1 MNDVVMP
8 LASGRNGPDARDAT
22 DALVPDGLGSEPPA
36 PTGRDDGSGAA
47 RAARFRAL
55 VDANFDFIWRSLRGL
70 GVPAHS
76 VDDAAQHV
84 FLVASQKL
92 DTITPGSERSFLFG
106 TASGVAANARRSRAR
121 SREVLDEAALSRQ
134 ADDGPDAEKAVEMS
148 ERRALL
154 DRALASMPDDLRE
167 VFVLFVLE
175 GIESPQIAQMLSL
188 PRGTVASRLRRAR
201 EEFHAITRRLQA
213 RSGSAS
219 RDGGGTP

>member
-1 MNDVVMP
+1 MNDAVLPMGPDSDRGRAHEGLIPEAP
-8 LASGRNGPDARDAT
+8 LASD
-22 DALVPDGLGSEPPA
+22 PPA
-36 PTGRDDGSGAA
+36 PAAAVDPGRAL
-47 RAARFRAL
+47 RFRAL

-76 VDDAAQHV
+76 VDDAVQHV

-92 DTITPGSERSFLFG
+92 DSIAEGSERAFLYG

-121 SREVLDEAALSRQ
+121 SREVLDESGLSRR
-134 ADDGPDAEKAVEMS
+134 ADDALDGEQLVEMN

-154 DRALASMPDDLRE
+154 DRALGGMGDDLRE

-175 GIESPQIAQMLSL
+175 GMETPHIAQMLGV

-201 EEFHAITRRLQA
+201 EEFHSISKRLAA
-213 RSGSAS
+213 RPAPRGRGGS
-219 RDGGGTP
+219 R